1 MSSFMERSGS
11 RIAIGIGTGTA
22 LGVALGSL
30 ALWLPLGIVAGVLWE
45 KRR

>member
-1 MSSFMERSGS
+1 MSFMERSGS
-11 RIAIGIGTGTA
+11 RIAIGIATGTA

-30 ALWLPLGIVAGVLWE
+30 MLWLPLGIVGGAIWE